1 MLRSF
6 LHPTRLQRM
15 ELMRCPFTT
24 RRRPDASKL
33 LKSNMHLIRKG
44 VMALAATLV
53 GAFGFPPE
61 GGSYARAQEAPVIR
75 TMLSAQTGGPGD
87 IVRLDVMCG
96 CDATD
101 TSAAI
106 FGRPVHL
113 TRIGDR
119 WQGLIGIDLD
129 VRPGTYPID
138 VAVTPAGSAAI
149 ASTQKLT
156 VIDRKYPVRRLRVAP
171 NFVDPPA
178 SELARI
184 QQDAA
189 ALQAI
194 FEAAVSPRQW
204 QGAFQAPVSDPPNSS
219 FGARSVYNGQA
230 RSPHSGT
237 DFSAKAGTPV
247 TAPASGTVAL
257 ARPLYF
263 TGNTVV
269 LDHGLGLYSVL
280 AHLQELGVKEGDR
293 ITRGQV
299 VGLVGGTGRV
309 TAPHLHW
316 SVRLNNAR
324 VDPLSVLAVTK
335 DLTQ

>member
-1 MLRSF
+1 MYL
-6 LHPTRLQRM
+6 TRI
-15 ELMRCPFTT
+15 
-24 RRRPDASKL
+24 AAA
-33 LKSNMHLIRKG
+33 
-44 VMALAATLV
+44 ALATLV
-53 GAFGFPPE
+53 ALYGPVLAQAPPVV
-61 GGSYARAQEAPVIR
+61 QTV
-75 TMLSAQTGGPGD
+75 LSAVAAGPGD
-87 IVRLDVMCG
+87 VVRLDIACA
-96 CDATD
+96 CEATG
-101 TSAAI
+101 TSATI
-106 FGRPVHL
+106 FGRPIHL
-113 TRIGDR
+113 ARVGDR

-129 VRPGTYPID
+129 VKPGTYPIE
-138 VAVTPAGSAAI
+138 VAVTPTGSGAI
-149 ASTQKLT
+149 ASAQTLT
-156 VIDRKYPVRRLRVAP
+156 VIDKKYQVRRLRVAP

-178 SELARI
+178 SELTRI

-189 ALQAI
+189 ALQTI
-194 FEAAVSPRQW
+194 FEAAGSPRQW

-219 FGARSVYNGQA
+219 FGARSIYNGQP

-247 TAPASGTVAL
+247 TAPASGQVVL
-257 ARPLYF
+257 ARSLYF

-280 AHLQELGVKEGDR
+280 AHLQEIGVKEGDH
-293 ITRGQV
+293 ITRGDV

-335 DLTQ
+335 DLRE

>member
-1 MLRSF
+1 
-6 LHPTRLQRM
+6 
-15 ELMRCPFTT
+15 
-24 RRRPDASKL
+24 
-33 LKSNMHLIRKG
+33 
-44 VMALAATLV
+44 
-53 GAFGFPPE
+53 
-61 GGSYARAQEAPVIR
+61 
-75 TMLSAQTGGPGD
+75 
-87 IVRLDVMCG
+87 VRLDVACT

-113 TRIGDR
+113 ARVGDR

-129 VRPGTYPID
+129 VKPGTYPIE
-138 VAVTPAGSAAI
+138 VAVTPAGSSAV
-149 ASTQKLT
+149 ASAQTLT

-178 SELARI
+178 GELARI
-184 QQDAA
+184 RQDAA
-189 ALQAI
+189 ALQTI
-194 FEAAVSPRQW
+194 FEGAGSLRRW
-204 QGAFQAPVSDPPNSS
+204 QGAFQAPVGDPPNST
-219 FGARSVYNGQA
+219 FGARSIYNGQA

-269 LDHGLGLYSVL
+269 LDHGLGLYSLL
-280 AHLQELGVKEGDR
+280 AHLQEIGVKEGDS
-293 ITRGQV
+293 ITRGEI
-299 VGLVGGTGRV
+299 VGRVGGTGRV

-324 VDPLSVLAVTK
+324 VDPLSLLAVTK

>member
-1 MLRSF
+1 MYL
-6 LHPTRLQRM
+6 TRI
-15 ELMRCPFTT
+15 
-24 RRRPDASKL
+24 AAA
-33 LKSNMHLIRKG
+33 
-44 VMALAATLV
+44 ALATLV
-53 GAFGFPPE
+53 ALYGPVLAQAPPVV
-61 GGSYARAQEAPVIR
+61 QTV
-75 TMLSAQTGGPGD
+75 LSASAAGPGD
-87 IVRLDVMCG
+87 VVRLDIACA
-96 CDATD
+96 CEATG
-101 TSAAI
+101 TSATI
-106 FGRPVHL
+106 FGRPIHL
-113 TRIGDR
+113 ARVGDR

-129 VRPGTYPID
+129 VKPGTYPIE
-138 VAVTPAGSAAI
+138 VVVTPTGSGAI
-149 ASTQKLT
+149 ASAQTLT
-156 VIDRKYPVRRLRVAP
+156 VIDKKYQVRRLRVAP

-178 SELARI
+178 SELTRI

-189 ALQAI
+189 ALQTI
-194 FEAAVSPRQW
+194 FEAAGSPRQW

-219 FGARSVYNGQA
+219 FGARSIYNGQP

-247 TAPASGTVAL
+247 TAPASGQVVL
-257 ARPLYF
+257 ARALYF

-280 AHLQELGVKEGDR
+280 AHLQEIGVKEGDH
-293 ITRGQV
+293 ITRGDV

-335 DLTQ
+335 DLRE

>member
-1 MLRSF
+1 MRL
-6 LHPTRLQRM
+6 TRIG
-15 ELMRCPFTT
+15 TT
-24 RRRPDASKL
+24 A
-33 LKSNMHLIRKG
+33 
-44 VMALAATLV
+44 VAATIL
-53 GAFGFPPE
+53 GAFGLA
-61 GGSYARAQEAPVIR
+61 ARAQEPPVIR
-75 TMLSAQTGGPGD
+75 TVLSTETGGPGD
-87 IVRLDVMCG
+87 VVRLDVICN
-96 CDATD
+96 CETTN

-106 FGRPVHL
+106 FGRPVRL

-129 VRPGTYPID
+129 VRPGTYPIE
-138 VAVTPAGSAAI
+138 VAVTPAGSEAI
-149 ASTQKLT
+149 AAAQTLT
-156 VIDRKYPVRRLRVAP
+156 VVEKKYPVRRLRVAP

-178 SELARI
+178 GELARI

-189 ALQAI
+189 ALQTI
-194 FEAAVSPRQW
+194 FEAAGSPRQW
-204 QGAFQAPVSDPPNSS
+204 QGAFQAPVGEPPNSS
-219 FGARSVYNGQA
+219 FGARSIYNGQA

-247 TAPASGTVAL
+247 AAPASGTVVL

-269 LDHGLGLYSVL
+269 VDHGVGLYSLL
-280 AHLQELGVKEGDR
+280 AHLQEIGVKEGDQ
-293 ITRGQV
+293 ITRGDV
-299 VGLVGGTGRV
+299 VGRVGGTGRV

-335 DLTQ
+335 VLTQ

>member
-1 MLRSF
+1 MALQPAAGSMRLNRYSDM
-6 LHPTRLQRM
+6 HPTRIAV
-15 ELMRCPFTT
+15 TT
-24 RRRPDASKL
+24 
-33 LKSNMHLIRKG
+33 
-44 VMALAATLV
+44 LAATLV
-53 GAFGFPPE
+53 GAYVLPPQ
-61 GGSYARAQEAPVIR
+61 GGSHARAQTLPVLQ
-75 TMLSAQTGGPGD
+75 TVLSAETGGPGD
-87 IVRLDVMCG
+87 IVRLDITCS
-96 CDATD
+96 CEATG
-101 TSAAI
+101 TSATI
-106 FGRPVHL
+106 FGRPIHL
-113 TRIGDR
+113 ARVGDR
-119 WQGLIGIDLD
+119 WQGLVGIDLD
-129 VRPGTYPID
+129 VKPGTYPID

-149 ASTQKLT
+149 ASAQTLT
-156 VIDRKYPVRRLRVAP
+156 VIDKKYPVRRLRVAP

-178 SELARI
+178 SELTRI

-189 ALQAI
+189 ALQTI
-194 FEAAVSPRQW
+194 FEAAGTPRQW

-219 FGARSVYNGQA
+219 FGARSIYNGQP

-247 TAPASGTVAL
+247 TAPASGQVAL

-269 LDHGLGLYSVL
+269 LDHGLGLYSLL
-280 AHLQELGVKEGDR
+280 AHLQEIGVKEGDH
-293 ITRGQV
+293 ITRGDV